1 MKQYTIHYGNTV
13 PYKSKTVTSWT
24 ESVKF
29 MKSLLDD
36 GAIVRSVSKEYVD
49 DVDERDTLVKSV
61 DIIGDR

>member
-1 MKQYTIHYGNTV
+1 MKQYTIHYGNKV

-36 GAIVRSVSKEYVD
+36 GGIVRSVTKEYVD
-49 DVDERDTLVKSV
+49 DADCRDTLVKSV